1 MNNACYLIGI
11 AIILNIATACPA
23 FVIIEVHVSKW
34 DRGEV
39 LVVGIEPAS
48 TGGVGSLATTGT
60 AHVIDDSVHI
70 NVDLL
75 TLSAYQVSKN

>member
-1 MNNACYLIGI
+1 MNNVLYLIGI
-11 AIILNIATACPA
+11 AVVLNIATACPA
-23 FVIIEVHVSKW
+23 FVIIEVHVGKW

-48 TGGVGSLATTGT
+48 AGGVGSLATTGT
-60 AHVIDDSVHI
+60 AHVVDDSVHI

-75 TLSAYQVSKN
+75 ALRVYQVSK